1 MGEESVSAELQSVSA
16 WLQSIEDELKRKESY
31 GSFSSA
37 LVGHSIFRVPK
48 QLKEVNPLAYEP
60 LVVAIGPYKK
70 SRKLQPSVTESFIR
84 ISAAKILLPLQ
95 HLGPD
100 DFQTFVHRIVGDQF
114 AMEKLAMQYE
124 RLPVYNEDALRALFT
139 LDASFVTCFLV
150 YLGYGDVRRPG
161 YFPSTASGLARELG
175 RRVLSDFK
183 IPKRLV
189 TSILRDLFLFENQI
203 PLSLVKG
210 VMSSI
215 MGAGVEKDRSMLKAE
230 KGDGN
235 EDKEEGEEEFLGM
248 CIEGVMRC
256 VNPFQLDLMEEERSM
271 PHCIIHRHTHLLDC
285 LYSAVTMDGGDDR
298 VVRSRVQSTVGMRGI
313 EMQGGVHAREVE
325 ARMGVP
331 TAVESAIHLRRAGIS
346 FKASRP
352 TNGCASSNVLAIWF
366 DKASAT
372 LYLPHVNISQESEA
386 ILRNLAVYEMV
397 ALQRTEV
404 GSYLALMDDLIDTA
418 QDVQVLRLSG
428 VLEHSLRND
437 EEVAE
442 LWNGMCKNLQMLYET
457 TTLAEAYAAIKEHLC
472 RRMRYKKL
480 WELYAEFSNR
490 YLSAPWLTA
499 SVLAATTLLVL
510 TITQTFYSAAIYYK
524 S

>member
-1 MGEESVSAELQSVSA
+1 MGEEGVSAELQSVST
-16 WLQSIEDELKRKESY
+16 WLKSIEDELKRNEGY

-48 QLKEVNPLAYEP
+48 QLREVNPLAYEP
-60 LVVAIGPYKK
+60 LVVAIGPYRK

-84 ISAAKILLPLQ
+84 ISAVKILLPLQ
-95 HLGPD
+95 NLGPD
-100 DFQTFVHRIVGDQF
+100 EFQTFAHRVVGDQF

-124 RLPVYNEDALRALFT
+124 RLPAYNENALRALFA

-175 RRVLSDFK
+175 VQVLSDFK

-189 TSILRDLFLFENQI
+189 TSILRDLFLFENQV

-210 VMSSI
+210 LMTSI
-215 MGAGVEKDRSMLKAE
+215 MGMGIGKTRSLLGQE
-230 KGDGN
+230 KGD
-235 EDKEEGEEEFLGM
+235 EDHEEGEEEFLGL
-248 CIEGVMRC
+248 CIEGVMR
-256 VNPFQLDLMEEERSM
+256 
-271 PHCIIHRHTHLLDC
+271 
-285 LYSAVTMDGGDDR
+285 
-298 VVRSRVQSTVGMRGI
+298 SRVQSTIGMSGI
-313 EMQGGVHAREVE
+313 ESQWGVHAREVE

-331 TAVESAIHLRRAGIS
+331 TAVESAIHLRRAGIA
-346 FKASRP
+346 FKASP
-352 TNGCASSNVLAIWF
+352 PSIGCASSNVLAIWF

-397 ALQRTEV
+397 ALQRAEI

-442 LWNGMCKNLQMLYET
+442 MWNGMCKNLQILYET

-472 RRMRYKKL
+472 CRMRYKRL
-480 WELYAEFSNR
+480 RELYAEFSNR

-499 SVLAATTLLVL
+499 SVLAATLLLVL
-510 TITQTFYSAAIYYK
+510 TVTQTIYSAAIFYK

>member
-1 MGEESVSAELQSVSA
+1 MGEEGVSAELQSVST
-16 WLQSIEDELKRKESY
+16 WLKSIEDELKRKESY

-48 QLKEVNPLAYEP
+48 QLREVNPLAYEP
-60 LVVAIGPYKK
+60 LVVAIGPYRK

-84 ISAAKILLPLQ
+84 ISAVKILLPLQ
-95 HLGPD
+95 NLGPD
-100 DFQTFVHRIVGDQF
+100 EFQTFAHRIVGDQF
-114 AMEKLAMQYE
+114 AMEKIAMQYE
-124 RLPVYNEDALRALFT
+124 RLPSYNEDALRALFA

-175 RRVLSDFK
+175 VRVLSDFK

-189 TSILRDLFLFENQI
+189 ISILRDLFLFENQI

-210 VMSSI
+210 VMTSI
-215 MGAGVEKDRSMLKAE
+215 MGMGIDKTRSLLGQE
-230 KGDGN
+230 KGD
-235 EDKEEGEEEFLGM
+235 EDHEEGEEEFLGL
-248 CIEGVMRC
+248 CIEGLMRC
-256 VNPFQLDLMEEERSM
+256 VNPFQLGIMEEERNM
-271 PHCIIHRHTHLLDC
+271 PHCIIQRHMHLLDC
-285 LYSAVTMDGGDDR
+285 LYSAVTVDRGDDR
-298 VVRSRVQSTVGMRGI
+298 VVRSRVQSTIGMSGI
-313 EMQGGVHAREVE
+313 ESQWGVHAREVE

-331 TAVESAIHLRRAGIS
+331 TAVESAIHLRRAGIA
-346 FKASRP
+346 FKASP
-352 TNGCASSNVLAIWF
+352 PSIGCASSNVLAIWF

-397 ALQRTEV
+397 ALQRAEV

-442 LWNGMCKNLQMLYET
+442 MWNGMCKNLQILYET
-457 TTLAEAYAAIKEHLC
+457 TTLAEAYAAIKKHLC
-472 RRMRYKKL
+472 RQMRYKRL
-480 WELYAEFSNR
+480 RELYAEFSNR

-499 SVLAATTLLVL
+499 SVLAATLLLVL
-510 TITQTFYSAAIYYK
+510 TITQTFYSAAIFYK